1 MAVVGLRTGLSGVR
15 RRVPGGLAGQLLRRP
30 LGAAALLV
38 TVLVFSGAA
47 LAPVV
52 APFDPEAIH
61 SDHVLS
67 PPGWPFIMGTDDFGR
82 DIFSRVVY
90 GGRVSLVVGLAA
102 VGLGVGL
109 GAAVGLVSGYL
120 GGWFDLLVQRVIDAL
135 MSLPT
140 LILALAIVAMLGTS
154 VRNVI
159 LAVGIALVPGTAR
172 VVRSVALGI
181 KEEPFVEAARVVGCT
196 HRRIILRHLL
206 PNAFGPLM
214 VVATASL
221 GSAVVAEA
229 ALSFLGLGTPPPTPS
244 WGQMMTGSARTY
256 IVTAPWLAFFPGLV
270 LSLVVLAINLL
281 GDTLRDILDPRLRSR

>member
-1 MAVVGLRTGLSGVR
+1 MRSGALETVLPRARRWESALAV
-15 RRVPGGLAGQLLRRP
+15 RVVRRP
-30 LGAAALLV
+30 LGSFALAVIGVVSAAAV
-38 TVLVFSGAA
+38 

-82 DIFSRVVY
+82 DILSRVIY
-90 GGRVSLVVGLAA
+90 GGRVSLA
-102 VGLGVGL
+102 VGASAVALGVTV

-120 GGWFDLLVQRVIDAL
+120 GGWFDLLVQRAIDAL

-154 VRNVI
+154 VRNVT

-172 VVRSVALGI
+172 VVRSVALSV
-181 KEEPFVEAARVVGCT
+181 KEEPFIEAARVVGCT
-196 HRRIILRHLL
+196 NLRIIVCHLL

-214 VVATASL
+214 VIATASL
-221 GSAVVAEA
+221 GSAIVAEA

-256 IVTAPWLAFFPGLV
+256 IVTAPWMAFFPGLV
-270 LSLVVLAINLL
+270 LSLLVLAINLL
-281 GDTLRDILDPRLRSR
+281 GDTLRDILDPRLRTP

>member
-1 MAVVGLRTGLSGVR
+1 MSVISAGTAPAELR
-15 RRVPGGLAGQLLRRP
+15 RRLLGSVPGQVLRRP
-30 LGAAALLV
+30 LGAGAL
-38 TVLVFSGAA
+38 TVMVAIFSAAA

-61 SDHVLS
+61 ADHVLS

-82 DIFSRVVY
+82 DIFSRVLY
-90 GGRVSLVVGLAA
+90 GGRVSLVVGTAA
-102 VGLGVGL
+102 VGLGVTL

-159 LAVGIALVPGTAR
+159 LAIGIALVPGTTR
-172 VVRSVALGI
+172 VVRSVVLGI
-181 KEEPFVEAARVVGCT
+181 KEEPFIEAARVVGCT
-196 HRRIILRHLL
+196 HQRVVLRHVL

-214 VVATASL
+214 VIATASL
-221 GSAVVAEA
+221 GSAIVAEA

-244 WGQMMTGSARTY
+244 WGRMMTGSARTY

-270 LSLVVLAINLL
+270 LSLLVLAINLL

>member
-1 MAVVGLRTGLSGVR
+1 MAVVGLGTGLSGAR
-15 RRVPGGLAGQLLRRP
+15 RRVPGRLAGQLLRRP

-38 TVLVFSGAA
+38 TVLVFSAAA
-47 LAPVV
+47 LAPIV

-90 GGRVSLVVGLAA
+90 GGRVSLVVGIAA
-102 VGLGVGL
+102 VGLGVSL

-120 GGWFDLLVQRVIDAL
+120 GGWFDLLVQRAIDAL

-159 LAVGIALVPGTAR
+159 LAVGIALLPGTAR

-181 KEEPFVEAARVVGCT
+181 KEEPFIEAARVVGCT

-270 LSLVVLAINLL
+270 LSLLVLAINLL

>member
-1 MAVVGLRTGLSGVR
+1 MAVVGLGTGLSGAR

-38 TVLVFSGAA
+38 TVLVFSAAA
-47 LAPVV
+47 LAPIV

-90 GGRVSLVVGLAA
+90 GGRVSLVVGIAA
-102 VGLGVGL
+102 VGLGVSL

-120 GGWFDLLVQRVIDAL
+120 GGWFDLLVQRAIDAL

-159 LAVGIALVPGTAR
+159 LAVGIALLPGTAR

-181 KEEPFVEAARVVGCT
+181 KEEPFIEAARVVGCT

-270 LSLVVLAINLL
+270 LSLLVLAINLL

>member
-1 MAVVGLRTGLSGVR
+1 MRSGALETALPRLRRWEASTAG
-15 RRVPGGLAGQLLRRP
+15 RVLRRP
-30 LGAAALLV
+30 LGLSALAVIGVIAAAAV
-38 TVLVFSGAA
+38 
-47 LAPVV
+47 LAPVL

-67 PPGWPFIMGTDDFGR
+67 PPGWPFLMGTDDFGR
-82 DIFSRVVY
+82 DILSRVMY
-90 GGRVSLVVGLAA
+90 GGRISLA
-102 VGLGVGL
+102 VGVSAVALGVTVGSL
-109 GAAVGLVSGYL
+109 VGLVSGYL

-172 VVRSVALGI
+172 VIRSVALAV
-181 KEEPFVEAARVVGCT
+181 KEEPFIEAARVVGCT
-196 HRRIILRHLL
+196 NLRIIGRHLL

-214 VVATASL
+214 VIATANL

-256 IVTAPWLAFFPGLV
+256 IVTAPWMAFFPGLV
-270 LSLVVLAINLL
+270 LSLLVLAVNLL
-281 GDTLRDILDPRLRSR
+281 GDTLRDVLDPRLRTR